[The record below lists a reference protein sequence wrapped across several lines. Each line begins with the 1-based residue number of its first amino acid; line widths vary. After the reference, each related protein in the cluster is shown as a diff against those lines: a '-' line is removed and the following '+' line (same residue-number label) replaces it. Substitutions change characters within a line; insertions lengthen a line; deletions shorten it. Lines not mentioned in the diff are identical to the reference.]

1 MYQMAPTGVKIKSIW
16 VPSDDSGD
24 EEESGEDLI
33 AGGSEDE
40 GIVEEEEADKDAA
53 KDLLESFTAQE
64 REEALTKMR
73 NQFTAE
79 ELKSMKTVYRKMF
92 IEKNN
97 EAPQEIDDSKI
108 DLSMLNQQQREVYD
122 CVEKHLRE

>member
-1 MYQMAPTGVKIKSIW
+1 
-16 VPSDDSGD
+16 
-24 EEESGEDLI
+24 
-33 AGGSEDE
+33 
-40 GIVEEEEADKDAA
+40 
-53 KDLLESFTAQE
+53 
-64 REEALTKMR
+64 MR
-73 NQFTAE
+73 NEFSAE

-92 IEKNN
+92 IDKNN